1 MVSKRELVARRHLL
15 KRGVASGNIFILLT
29 SEERVVQGQSEKA
42 GKKRSVSA
50 HGGLNVT
57 FL

>member
-15 KRGVASGNIFILLT
+15 KRGVANGNIFILLT

-42 GKKRSVSA
+42 GGKTAPRLLTEA
-50 HGGLNVT
+50 
-57 FL
+57 